1 MMGLKSMTSYSTVL
15 LQGKEMLFDKI
26 HRDAL
31 IEPAAI
37 AYVPTSHATDQNILL
52 LEFNLTKPNLEI

>member
-1 MMGLKSMTSYSTVL
+1 ML